1 MLFERIFGEESF
13 DFEKI
18 CKIRI
23 KVGMS
28 LMLLGFLS
36 ITIAFIGQQEGSDMR
51 QMYTCLGIGLAA
63 GGIGVAVKNRMILKN
78 PDLKRTREIM
88 EKDERNRAIGL
99 RCWACTGY
107 TMFLLLYLGIL
118 AGGFL
123 DEMIVHVLLV
133 VEALYV
139 LLLLGFRLLL
149 QRKM

>member
-88 EKDERNRAIGL
+88 EKDERIRARGL

-133 VEALYV
+133 VEALYA

>member
-133 VEALYV
+133 VEVLYA

>member
-13 DFEKI
+13 DFVKI

-133 VEALYV
+133 VEALYA

>member
-133 VEALYV
+133 VEALYAS
-139 LLLLGFRLLL
+139 LLLGFRLLL

>member
-88 EKDERNRAIGL
+88 EKDERNRARGL

-133 VEALYV
+133 VEALYA

>member
-1 MLFERIFGEESF
+1 
-13 DFEKI
+13 
-18 CKIRI
+18 
-23 KVGMS
+23 MS

-133 VEALYV
+133 VEALYA

>member
-1 MLFERIFGEESF
+1 
-13 DFEKI
+13 
-18 CKIRI
+18 
-23 KVGMS
+23 MS

-63 GGIGVAVKNRMILKN
+63 GGIGMAVKNRMILKN

-133 VEALYV
+133 VEALYA

>member
-99 RCWACTGY
+99 RCWGCTGY

-133 VEALYV
+133 VEALYA

>member
-99 RCWACTGY
+99 RCWVCTGY

-133 VEALYV
+133 VEALYA

>member
-63 GGIGVAVKNRMILKN
+63 GGIGMAVKNRMILKN

-133 VEALYV
+133 VEALYA

>member
-1 MLFERIFGEESF
+1 
-13 DFEKI
+13 
-18 CKIRI
+18 
-23 KVGMS
+23 MS

-99 RCWACTGY
+99 RCWVCTGY

-133 VEALYV
+133 VEALYA

>member
-1 MLFERIFGEESF
+1 MDI
-13 DFEKI
+13 
-18 CKIRI
+18 
-23 KVGMS
+23 
-28 LMLLGFLS
+28 
-36 ITIAFIGQQEGSDMR
+36 
-51 QMYTCLGIGLAA
+51 
-63 GGIGVAVKNRMILKN
+63 GIGVAVKNRMILKN

-133 VEALYV
+133 VEALYA

>member
-1 MLFERIFGEESF
+1 
-13 DFEKI
+13 
-18 CKIRI
+18 
-23 KVGMS
+23 
-28 LMLLGFLS
+28 MLLGFLS

-133 VEALYV
+133 VEALYA

>member
-1 MLFERIFGEESF
+1 
-13 DFEKI
+13 
-18 CKIRI
+18 
-23 KVGMS
+23 MS
-28 LMLLGFLS
+28 LMLLGLLS

-133 VEALYV
+133 VEALYA

>member
-133 VEALYV
+133 VEALYA